1 VITIV
6 GKKHGLWRA
15 VDQDGFVL
23 DVLVQ
28 SRRGTSGRPSACCAS
43 C

>member
-1 VITIV
+1 LAARSV
-6 GKKHGLWRA
+6 GYGAL

-28 SRRGTSGRPSACCAS
+28 SRHNTKA
-43 C
+43 